1 MNGSAQDIVLQN
13 NDVLY
18 ISSIHDLQDMGH
30 ITVSGEV
37 ARPGSYVF
45 AANTTIEDAIIQAG
59 GLLESA
65 SIAKVDL
72 SRRIKEPTSTDVSDT
87 LSYTFT
93 YTIKDGFIVGGDEV
107 VLQPYDRIYVRKS
120 PSYNVQNHVTVSGE
134 VVYPDFM
141 LSLSASPVF
150 QTWSQK
156 QVARQ
161 NGHTSGVQS
170 WSAR

>member
-1 MNGSAQDIVLQN
+1 MNRAIIQRERPDYTLETIAVDLKAVMDGSAPDVELQN

-65 SIAKVDL
+65 STAKVDL
-72 SRRIKEPTSTDVSDT
+72 SRRIKNPSSTDVSDT

-93 YTIKDGFIVGGDEV
+93 YTI
-107 VLQPYDRIYVRKS
+107 
-120 PSYNVQNHVTVSGE
+120 
-134 VVYPDFM
+134 
-141 LSLSASPVF
+141 
-150 QTWSQK
+150 
-156 QVARQ
+156 
-161 NGHTSGVQS
+161 
-170 WSAR
+170 